1 MGDTD
6 FELRNEDEDEDGNE
20 KKKKKSKIGDVRLRS
35 KAIVEKKLSILKS
48 GLDHNPKSVKL
59 SIKRLELSKEIM
71 DSKTLNRQWRELLFL
86 FPGMFPRIFAI
97 IDFKPTL

>member
-6 FELRNEDEDEDGNE
+6 FELRNEDEDGNE

-86 FPGMFPRIFAI
+86 FPGIFPRIFGI
-97 IDFKPTL
+97 TYTLN